1 MIEPSGANP
10 IEIRCKECG
19 AITQIA
25 SAQMTG
31 RPDDGCKQ
39 GHAKNVLWCPSMHA
53 AVSEAIAM
61 RVRRGGRAP
70 FYASEA
76 DRTTVRSCAQ
86 PPLSGYGQA

>member
-1 MIEPSGANP
+1 MIERSGANP

-31 RPDDGCKQ
+31 RPDNGCKQ

-61 RVRRGGRAP
+61 RVGAGREGTVLRERG
-70 FYASEA
+70 
-76 DRTTVRSCAQ
+76 
-86 PPLSGYGQA
+86 